1 MKCHANGIEGYG
13 NAKYGV
19 MIVGTSPAREELRT
33 GKPYTGQAGRVLD
46 SMLSACGWSRDKV
59 YITNAVCTPVG
70 TTLEKSQFDACRD
83 RLNREIQHY
92 DPKLVIFMGSNL
104 CEYIEGRPLSKT
116 RGAVLYRN
124 NRWYMYTYEPAG
136 ILHGSTLLAYDIF
149 RDFSKIRRVI
159 DEYNPSMGLVSYEV
173 VSSIEQAQ
181 NVLYNLPTNRPVA
194 LDVETSRKNDFGQDK
209 DDIDTDIFGDELLCV
224 GIGTYDHTYV
234 LTPSALSSE
243 LVWPTTQV
251 RWTMHNALSDVQVI
265 KKELDVWL
273 HVAED
278 TMLQSYS
285 LDERPGNHGLKPLS
299 REYIGA
305 DFYEDAVRK
314 YYRGKSGGM
323 AAVPKAV
330 LYEYN
335 AKDVAYTARLADFF
349 CGLQARDNV
358 RKMYETL
365 LIDAVNVFKEIQWRG
380 VAVDRKLHR
389 SFGIDWM
396 QRYLEEEERLI
407 AYANSKG
414 WDGYLNLNST
424 QLGKCLYQV
433 LGLPGGPT
441 TKREQLEKLA
451 PFEPFVQNLLKFRD
465 LSKVIGT
472 YIMGLERDLKTDGR
486 VHSVVKLH
494 STVTG
499 RPTYEKPPLQVI
511 PTTYKYED
519 EQSEYSRLR
528 ELFTVS
534 NDNYLMV
541 EVDYQRAE
549 IWAGYGWSKDQN
561 LLADLN
567 GDYHA
572 NVAAEVMNKPLHT
585 VKEADRREMKYVTF
599 GIMYGRGADS
609 LTRDVKRSV
618 AECQEYIDRWFGK
631 YSDYRRSYLELQRLA
646 VDGEDIQTFTGRKRR
661 LIVYDRYQDY
671 HALNQAVNFPI
682 QSLSWDMT
690 LLSLIELHYALKQYD
705 SYVLLTV
712 HDSILFEVSKR
723 YYLPA
728 MRLIR
733 DIMTKDRWGWSTPI
747 DMKVGK
753 NWGTGKS
760 VHWHSDD
767 LYTGEKCE
775 QTCQPYTLSVS
786 IVTTAA

>member
-1 MKCHANGIEGYG
+1 
-13 NAKYGV
+13 
-19 MIVGTSPAREELRT
+19 
-33 GKPYTGQAGRVLD
+33 
-46 SMLSACGWSRDKV
+46 
-59 YITNAVCTPVG
+59 
-70 TTLEKSQFDACRD
+70 
-83 RLNREIQHY
+83 
-92 DPKLVIFMGSNL
+92 
-104 CEYIEGRPLSKT
+104 
-116 RGAVLYRN
+116 
-124 NRWYMYTYEPAG
+124 
-136 ILHGSTLLAYDIF
+136 
-149 RDFSKIRRVI
+149 
-159 DEYNPSMGLVSYEV
+159 
-173 VSSIEQAQ
+173 
-181 NVLYNLPTNRPVA
+181 
-194 LDVETSRKNDFGQDK
+194 
-209 DDIDTDIFGDELLCV
+209 
-224 GIGTYDHTYV
+224 
-234 LTPSALSSE
+234 
-243 LVWPTTQV
+243 
-251 RWTMHNALSDVQVI
+251 
-265 KKELDVWL
+265 
-273 HVAED
+273 
-278 TMLQSYS
+278 
-285 LDERPGNHGLKPLS
+285 
-299 REYIGA
+299 
-305 DFYEDAVRK
+305 
-314 YYRGKSGGM
+314 
-323 AAVPKAV
+323 
-330 LYEYN
+330 
-335 AKDVAYTARLADFF
+335 
-349 CGLQARDNV
+349 
-358 RKMYETL
+358 
-365 LIDAVNVFKEIQWRG
+365 
-380 VAVDRKLHR
+380 
-389 SFGIDWM
+389 
-396 QRYLEEEERLI
+396 
-407 AYANSKG
+407 
-414 WDGYLNLNST
+414 
-424 QLGKCLYQV
+424 
-433 LGLPGGPT
+433 
-441 TKREQLEKLA
+441 
-451 PFEPFVQNLLKFRD
+451 
-465 LSKVIGT
+465 
-472 YIMGLERDLKTDGR
+472 
-486 VHSVVKLH
+486 
-494 STVTG
+494 
-499 RPTYEKPPLQVI
+499 
-511 PTTYKYED
+511 
-519 EQSEYSRLR
+519 
-528 ELFTVS
+528 
-534 NDNYLMV
+534 MV